1 MKRFLRRLDQEG
13 FYDNTLLAYYS
24 IVSLVGTLFMTVSN
38 TCSKT
43 SDLSNVIMILFSVSL
58 GVVIQNFFLFA
69 SFTGNNQN
77 NKEKRN
83 GVRYLCRD
91 VNLAN
96 IGYSY
101 SLY

>member
-58 GVVIQNFFLFA
+58 GVVIQNFFLVCQFYRKQ
-69 SFTGNNQN
+69 SKQ
-77 NKEKRN
+77 
-83 GVRYLCRD
+83 
-91 VNLAN
+91 
-96 IGYSY
+96 
-101 SLY
+101 

>member
-24 IVSLVGTLFMTVSN
+24 IVSLVVSLVGTLFMTVSN

-58 GVVIQNFFLFA
+58 GVAIQNFFLVCQFYRKQ
-69 SFTGNNQN
+69 SKQ
-77 NKEKRN
+77 
-83 GVRYLCRD
+83 
-91 VNLAN
+91 
-96 IGYSY
+96 
-101 SLY
+101 

>member
-58 GVVIQNFFLFA
+58 GVAIQNFFLVCQFYRKQ
-69 SFTGNNQN
+69 SKQ
-77 NKEKRN
+77 
-83 GVRYLCRD
+83 
-91 VNLAN
+91 
-96 IGYSY
+96 
-101 SLY
+101 